1 MINSQPQNVSLTDK
15 NISNMKAN
23 RLIFFA
29 GEVVALYLS
38 ALVWEM
44 SKVGAVGLFI
54 LLTVMFLGAMMA
66 IYKQF

>member
-1 MINSQPQNVSLTDK
+1 
-15 NISNMKAN
+15 MKAN